1 MKKIISLFLAIVL
14 TLSMSV
20 TAFAADMMLPHDEAT
35 GRGTVTYRVESSFCV
50 IIPET
55 MDGVNGFNLTAD
67 FMNITESE
75 KVCVYVNSD
84 DGKFTLTNES
94 GDTMTA
100 SFNTSGGENGAVG
113 IFTKGQTQSDVYC
126 CVMPSDDTIPKAGE
140 YSGTVEFIV
149 RLELN
154 D

>member
-1 MKKIISLFLAIVL
+1 MKKFISLFLAIVL

-20 TAFAADMMLPHDEAT
+20 TAFAADASLPHDGAT
-35 GRGTVTYRVESSFCV
+35 GQSTVTYRVESSFCV

-55 MDGVNGFNLTAD
+55 LDGMNGFQLTAD

-94 GDTMTA
+94 GDTMEA
-100 SFNTSGGENGAVG
+100 SFNTSGANGAIG

-149 RLELN
+149 RLEPN
-154 D
+154 N